1 MLSLNPQWELP
12 MRIFTGL
19 ALALALVAGTSLAQA
34 EEKPSFSIAW
44 TIYAGSMPLGY
55 AQESGI
61 LAKWG
66 DRYGIDLKA
75 VQMNDYIEA
84 QNQYT
89 AGQFDGVIA
98 ITLDALTIPAAGG
111 VDSSAALLLSASNG
125 SDALVMKGTG
135 KTVADL
141 KDTRVNLVEL
151 SGSHY
156 LLARAL
162 AEHDMSERDLTVVNT
177 SDADIIA
184 AFQSAD
190 SQAVVTWKPQLSEI
204 LAQNADT
211 TMLFDSSD
219 IPNEITDIL
228 VVRTELLE
236 QTPGLGKALA
246 GAWYEVIAMLS
257 PEHPEHEKAVSYMAE
272 ALATDA
278 QGFAEQTA
286 TINFFTPS
294 QAVALIE
301 DPQFADTMGNI
312 TEFAWDNGLLG
323 EGASGPNYVGVQFG
337 EERVMGNADNIKLR
351 FPTTYSAELAQ

>member
-1 MLSLNPQWELP
+1 
-12 MRIFTGL
+12 MRIFTRLTL
-19 ALALALVAGTSLAQA
+19 AFALVVGCSAVHA
-34 EEKPSFSIAW
+34 EDKPIYRVAW

-55 AQESGI
+55 AQETGI
-61 LAKWG
+61 LSKWG
-66 DRYGIDLKA
+66 ERYGIDIEA

-111 VDSSAALLLSASNG
+111 VDSSAAVLLSASNG
-125 SDALVMKGTG
+125 SDGLVLKGAD

-141 KDTRVNLVEL
+141 KGMSVNLVEL

-162 AEHDMSERDLTVVNT
+162 AENGMSERDLTVVNT

-184 AFQSAD
+184 AFQSPD
-190 SQAVVTWKPQLSEI
+190 SRAVVTWKPQLSEI
-204 LAQNADT
+204 LANSADT
-211 TMLFDSSD
+211 TLLYDSSD

-228 VVRTELLE
+228 VVRTETLE
-236 QTPGLGKALA
+236 ETPELGYALA

-257 PEHPEHEKAVSYMAE
+257 PEHPDHDAAVAYMAE

-294 QAVALIE
+294 QAVALIK
-301 DPQFADTMGNI
+301 DPQFAETTQNI
-312 TEFAWDNGLLG
+312 TQFAWDNGLLG
-323 EGASGPNYVGVQFG
+323 EGASGPDYVGIQFG
-337 EERVMGNADNIKLR
+337 EERVLGNDGNIKLR
-351 FPTTYSAELAQ
+351 FPTTYSAEFAK